1 MKEVNDIIKT
11 LREANIRLILKND
24 DLLVDASSGEIGEEL
39 IAAIRSN
46 KQKLVSYLRKNLSN
60 GSPVTIKPVP
70 QQTYYPLS
78 SSQRRL
84 WILYQMNPESIEYN
98 TPGAYL
104 FEGDL
109 NAEALTLAFRSLI
122 VRHEILRTVFKENE
136 EKKVMQYVYDVTD
149 NHIAKLEYNDLR
161 EKDLNEKETEHLII
175 QFLNAPFD
183 LVRGPLIRAALYQVS
198 EQKYIFAYSLH
209 HIISDNWSMSILI
222 KELLMLYNAH
232 VNGTASPL
240 PPLAIQ
246 YKDYAT
252 WYSEQLNNNNILQHK
267 DYWLQQFEGELPV
280 LDLPADK
287 ERPSV
292 RSNRGASLTGNIDK
306 TLADGIKQLA
316 QEQGGTLF
324 MGLLAALNTLLYRY
338 TNQHDIIVGMPVA
351 GRSHAELEGQ
361 IGCYINTLALRN
373 RFSGD
378 DDFKSL
384 LQIVRNTTLEA
395 YSHQIFPFDELID
408 ALPLKRDMSRTA
420 LFDVLVDFHDHSLA
434 KGSTQPDG
442 LHVTLYEPGEHT
454 VSKFD
459 LTFGFMAYNDEL
471 KLSIEY
477 NTDLYHRE
485 TIETLSGHFNRLLQ
499 AIVENPHLPVSQL
512 EYIPATEKD
521 FLLTGGPESPAYR
534 SVLSLF
540 NERVATSPENI
551 ALIYGEN
558 KLTYQELDS
567 QSTALAGYLADVCE
581 VRKNDLVGILLDRSP
596 HMIVAMLG
604 ILKAG
609 AAYVPVDTAY
619 PALRQEQIISETGMK
634 VLLTQ
639 TAYAFELSYFEGQI
653 FAMDVQLDTLPAI
666 PSQPADEPA
675 ATDYAYVIFTS
686 GSTGKPKGCTITHGN
701 LANYIQWA
709 AGHYFDT
716 AQQGNFGLFTSLS
729 FDLTVTSIFCPLVR
743 GTSLYIYPQEAGLA
757 DILTHAFSNSSG
769 IDSIKLTP
777 SHINFL
783 QGLHIQT
790 SDIACA
796 IVGGEEVL
804 LRHVEILKNI
814 NPAIKIYNEYGPTEA
829 TVGCMVELLEQHQP
843 VSIGKPINGTGIYIL
858 DTNLSLCGIGVSG
871 EICIGG
877 VGVSVGY
884 LHLPELTAE
893 KFIADPFHAG
903 ERLYKTGD
911 IGRVLPDGRIA
922 YQGRRDEQVKVRGFR
937 IEPGEVEAAICSFT
951 GITAA
956 AVTTIVA
963 ADGNR
968 ELVAYMT
975 GSESQGVQAIR
986 SHIEGILP
994 FYMVPSHYVILDKIP
1009 LTVHGKIDWKAL
1021 PDPLRQDLNAVTQY
1035 VVPATRT
1042 EEVLQKIW
1050 SEVLSLRPDQISI
1063 KDNFFNLGGHSLK
1076 ATRLASLIYKEFEVK
1091 IELRVLFN
1099 TTILEE
1105 QAKLIDESGKLRFAE
1120 IPVAQKAESYE
1131 LSSSQRRLWILSRF
1145 RDSNAAYNIPGAYA
1159 FKGVLDRN
1167 AFAAAFCG
1175 LLQRH
1180 EILRTIFRE
1189 DQSDKPRQFI
1199 LTPEEL
1205 AFQVGYTDLRNE
1217 QDQEQQMKAGVQE
1230 IFTTPFDLST
1240 GPLLRASLF
1249 HLSDDNWVFA
1259 YALHHIIS
1267 DDGSSGIMIQEL
1279 LALYNAHLQG
1289 VTDPLPP
1296 LRIQYKDYAEWQQ
1309 VQLKE
1314 AFSNV
1319 KRNYWKL
1326 CFEGELPILA
1336 LPGDYPRP
1344 AIKAYTGGI
1353 AKKWLSPELS
1363 QQIQEVLK
1371 QQDVTLYMGLVAVV
1385 NVLLYRFTG
1394 QEDIIVGSSV
1404 NSRQHADLE
1413 NQIGFYVN
1421 TLALRVQFSGQDSYQ
1436 SLLEKVKQVTIGAY
1450 EHQDYP
1456 FDEIIEQLNL
1466 QRDMSRHPLFE
1477 VMVVLQ
1483 RHRDSG
1489 PAVSEGMNGLQ
1500 VNTYDG
1506 NSYIPSKF
1514 DLTFFFTESA
1524 TGDLHLSIIYNNT
1537 IYKEHTALR
1546 MLDNF
1551 EVLAA
1556 AIANDTSDPIYQLPV
1571 LTGQEEQ
1578 QLLNDFNTSAIAF
1591 PQDKTIVDLF
1601 REQAAS
1607 KPDAPAL
1614 VFESKALS
1622 YAELDRQS
1630 DEIAAYLQSNYGIT
1644 AGDRVGLLID
1654 RSDRMIVGIL
1664 GAMKAGAAYVP
1675 IEPDFPKG
1683 RKAFLLK
1690 DSEVKVL
1697 LTESHHFFDIDYYD
1711 GNVYAIDIQ
1720 ISNEETI
1727 SVGAGPAPADPAYV
1741 IYTSGSTG
1749 QPKGVMISHCSL
1761 VDYVYG
1767 LKARTN
1773 IQDCRTFGLMS
1784 TPAADLGHT
1793 VIYSS
1798 LMLGACLHIFPAA
1811 SVMDPEKLAAVQLDC
1826 IKIVPSHWKALQDG
1840 EKPFIPSTT
1849 LIFGGEQLTKDVIAL
1864 LVEKGAACQVY
1875 NHYGP
1880 TETTVGKLINHISLK
1895 DFASKIS
1902 LGSPFGNTRIYIVD
1916 KYGQL
1921 CPTGVVGEI
1930 CIAGE
1935 GLAISYLNQPELTKE
1950 KFTEAAFKKGER
1962 IYRTGDLGRWLPDGT
1977 VEFMGRKDVQLKIR
1991 GYRIEPGEIENAL
2004 LAFQGVTNAVVI
2016 AREGVLLAYLTAHDA
2031 LATDKLLS
2039 YLSNLLPSYMIPAS
2053 FIQVP
2058 QIPLTANGKID
2069 KAALPDPVGARKND
2083 VQCYMAPRSEKEKAL
2098 VTVFEDVLKKSPV
2111 GVTDNFFVL
2120 GGDSIKS
2127 IQIISRLK
2135 RLGFTLAIQD
2145 ILLNPVLEELA
2156 VFVTADTNEISQDVV
2171 TGQVQLS
2178 PIQRYF
2184 LEQDNG
2190 QKQHFNQ
2197 AVLLYS
2203 RQPLDEKAIAAIF
2216 EKILQHHDAL
2226 RMVFTEIAGGWTQ
2239 ECKDEGAGFS
2249 LEVVNETDPAAY
2261 AAHYDRI
2268 HTSFNLSA
2276 GPLFKVALFHGTD
2289 GDRLL
2294 MVAHHL
2300 IIDGVSWR
2308 IIFEDLSALYQQY
2321 STGQPLSMPA
2331 KTHSFKYW
2339 MDKQTAYAWSDKL
2352 REEAS
2357 YWSAVDSAP
2366 LVHLQPDHPAGSYT
2380 KKDSAVSSVLLGKEQ
2395 TNLLL
2400 TQCYKAYK
2408 TDINDILLAALSLAF
2423 YRQFNMDSV
2432 VIRLEGHGREAIAEN
2447 IDISRTIGWFT
2458 THYPVVLTIK
2468 DGENNL
2474 RQLLEVKEYLH
2485 RIPNKGI
2492 GYGILRYITGKDYT
2506 ISPEISFNYLGDFG
2520 SGVSAGNDIPLF
2532 EFSGDYKGREVP
2544 DDRVRD
2550 ILLNVN
2556 CMVAEGQLRISI
2568 EYSAEQYERS
2578 TIDRLLELFRMQ
2590 LEGLIK
2596 KLSTEDKVH
2605 FTPVDFTYKGLNLE
2619 QLEELDKL

>member
-11 LREANIRLILKND
+11 LREANIRLTLKND

-46 KQKLVSYLRKNLSN
+46 KQKLVSYLRKNVTN
-60 GSPVTIKPVP
+60 GSSLTIKPVP
-70 QQTYYPLS
+70 QREYYPLS

-84 WILYQMNPESIEYN
+84 WVLNQVNPESIEYN
-98 TPGAYL
+98 IPGAYI
-104 FEGDL
+104 FEGNLDK
-109 NAEALTLAFRSLI
+109 EALALTFRSLI
-122 VRHEILRTVFKENE
+122 ARHEILRTVFKENE
-136 EKKVMQYVYDVTD
+136 QKEVMQYVYDAEND
-149 NHIAKLEYNDLR
+149 NTAKLEYHDLR
-161 EKDLNEKETEHLII
+161 DNGWNEKETAQSII
-175 QFLNAPFD
+175 KFLNAPFD

-198 EQKYIFAYSLH
+198 DHKYIFAYSLH
-209 HIISDNWSMSILI
+209 HIISDNWSKGILI
-222 KELLMLYNAH
+222 QELLALYNAQI
-232 VNGTASPL
+232 NGAANPL
-240 PPLAIQ
+240 TPLAIQ

-252 WYSEQLNNNNILQHK
+252 WYSEQLNNNSIEQHK
-267 DYWLQQFEGELPV
+267 DYWLHQFEGELPV

-287 ERPSV
+287 ERPAV
-292 RSNRGASLTGNIDK
+292 RSNRGASITGTIDK

-324 MGLLAALNTLLYRY
+324 MGLLAVLNTLLYRY
-338 TNQHDIIVGMPVA
+338 SNQQDIIVGMPVA

-361 IGCYINTLALRN
+361 IGCYINTLALRT
-373 RFSGD
+373 RFSSD
-378 DDFKSL
+378 DPFKSL
-384 LQIVRNTTLEA
+384 LQIVRSTTLDA
-395 YSHQIFPFDELID
+395 YAHQLFPFDELID

-420 LFDVLVDFHDHSLA
+420 LFDVLVDFHDHTLA
-434 KGSTQPDG
+434 QGSAQLDDLQVKP
-442 LHVTLYEPGEHT
+442 YESGEHT
-454 VSKFD
+454 ISKFD
-459 LTFGFMAYNDEL
+459 LTFGFMAFNDDL
-471 KLSIEY
+471 KLSVEY

-485 TIETLSGHFNRLLQ
+485 TIETLIGHFNRLLQ
-499 AIVENPHLPVSQL
+499 AILENPLLPVSQL
-512 EYIPATEKD
+512 EYIPAAEKEL
-521 FLLTGGPESPAYR
+521 LLTGGPESPAYR

-540 NERVATSPENI
+540 NEHVSTSPEKI
-551 ALIYGEN
+551 ALIFGD
-558 KLTYQELDS
+558 KQLSYQELDQ
-567 QSTALAGYLADVCE
+567 QSTALAAYLADVCE
-581 VRKNDLVGILLDRSP
+581 VKRNDLVGILLDRSE
-596 HMIVAMLG
+596 HMVVAILG

-619 PALRQEQIISETGMK
+619 PATRQEQIISETGMK

-666 PSQPADEPA
+666 SSQPVTDPA
-675 ATDYAYVIFTS
+675 TTDAAYVIFTS

-701 LANYIQWA
+701 LSNYIQWA
-709 AGHYFDT
+709 AACYFDT
-716 AQQGNFGLFTSLS
+716 AGQGNFGLFTSLS
-729 FDLTVTSIFCPLVR
+729 FDLTVTTIFCPLVR
-743 GTSLYIYPQEAGLA
+743 GTSLYIYPHEAELA
-757 DILTHAFSNSSG
+757 DILTHAFSSNSG

-777 SHINFL
+777 SHISYL
-783 QGLHIQT
+783 QSLDIQT
-790 SDIACA
+790 SGIACA

-804 LRHVEILKNI
+804 PRHVDILKRI

-829 TVGCMVELLEQHQP
+829 TVGCMVELLEQNKP
-843 VSIGKPINGTGIYIL
+843 VTIGKPINGTGIYIL
-858 DTNLSLCGIGVSG
+858 DTNLTLCGIGVPG

-877 VGVSVGY
+877 AGVSVGY
-884 LHLPELTAE
+884 LHQPELTAR
-893 KFIADPFHAG
+893 KFIADPFHNG
-903 ERLYKTGD
+903 QRLYRTGD
-911 IGRVLPDGRIA
+911 IGRMLPDGRLA
-922 YQGRRDEQVKVRGFR
+922 FHGRTDEQVKVRGFR
-937 IEPGEVEAAICSFT
+937 IEPGEIEAAILSLT

-963 ADGNR
+963 TDGNR
-968 ELVAYMT
+968 ELVAYIT
-975 GSESQGVQAIR
+975 GNESLSGQAIR

-994 FYMVPSHYVILDKIP
+994 VYMVPSHYVILERLP
-1009 LTVHGKIDWKAL
+1009 LTVHGKIDWKTL
-1021 PDPLRQDLNAVTQY
+1021 PDPLQLELNATEKY
-1035 VVPATRT
+1035 VAPRTRT
-1042 EEVLQKIW
+1042 EEMLQKIW

-1091 IELRVLFN
+1091 IELRALFN
-1099 TTILEE
+1099 STLLEE
-1105 QAKLIDESGKLRFAE
+1105 QAKLIDESGKSGFAG
-1120 IPVAQKAESYE
+1120 IPVAQKAGSYE

-1145 RDSNAAYNIPGAYA
+1145 KESNTAYNIPGAYA
-1159 FKGVLDRN
+1159 FKGLLDKD
-1167 AFAAAFCG
+1167 AFNAAFQG

-1180 EILRTIFRE
+1180 EILRTVFRE

-1199 LTPEEL
+1199 LSPEEL
-1205 AFQVGYTDLRNE
+1205 AFQVSYTDLRNE
-1217 QDQEQQMKAGVQE
+1217 PDQQQLMNAGVQDT
-1230 IFTTPFDLST
+1230 FTTPFDLST
-1240 GPLLRASLF
+1240 GPLLRAALF
-1249 HLSDDNWVFA
+1249 HLENDNWVFA

-1279 LALYNAHLQG
+1279 LAIYNAHLQG
-1289 VTDPLPP
+1289 VADPLPP

-1314 AFSNV
+1314 ASSNV
-1319 KRNYWKL
+1319 NRNYWKL
-1326 CFEGELPILA
+1326 CFDVELPVLA
-1336 LPGDYPRP
+1336 LAGDYPRP
-1344 AIKAYTGGI
+1344 AMKAYTGGI
-1353 AKKWLSPELS
+1353 VKKWLSPELS
-1363 QQIQEVLK
+1363 QRIQDVFK
-1371 QQDVTLYMGLVAVV
+1371 QQDATLYMGLVAAV
-1385 NVLLYRFTG
+1385 NVLLYRYTG

-1421 TLALRVQFSGQDSYQ
+1421 TLALRTRFSGKDSYQ

-1489 PAVSEGMNGLQ
+1489 PNVSEGMTGLQ
-1500 VNTYDG
+1500 VNKYDG
-1506 NSYIPSKF
+1506 TSYIPSKF

-1551 EVLAA
+1551 EVLAT
-1556 AIANDTSDPIYQLPV
+1556 AIADHTANPIYQLP
-1571 LTGQEEQ
+1571 LLNSQEEA
-1578 QLLNDFNTSAIAF
+1578 QLLNGFNTSVVAF
-1591 PQDKTIVDLF
+1591 PENKTIVDLF
-1601 REQAAS
+1601 REQAGS
-1607 KPDAPAL
+1607 IPDAPAL
-1614 VFESKALS
+1614 VFESKTLS

-1630 DEIAAYLQSNYGIT
+1630 DEIAAYLQNNYGIT

-1675 IEPDFPKG
+1675 IEPEFPKG
-1683 RKAFLLK
+1683 RKAFMLK
-1690 DSEVKVL
+1690 DSDVKVL
-1697 LTESHHFFDIDYYD
+1697 LTESHHFFDIDYYE
-1711 GNVYAIDIQ
+1711 GNIYAIDIQ
-1720 ISNEETI
+1720 VSNEDTI
-1727 SVGAGPAPADPAYV
+1727 STGTGPAPADPAYV

-1749 QPKGVMISHCSL
+1749 QPKGVMISHRSL

-1773 IQDCRTFGLMS
+1773 IQECRTFGLMS

-1798 LMLGACLHIFPAA
+1798 LVLGGCLHIFPAA
-1811 SVMDPEKLAAVQLDC
+1811 SVMDPEKLAAVRLDC

-1840 EKPFIPSTT
+1840 ENPFIPATT
-1849 LIFGGEQLTKDVIAL
+1849 LIFGGEQLTKDVLAL
-1864 LVEKGAACQVY
+1864 LTEKGAKCQVY

-1880 TETTVGKLINHISLK
+1880 TETTVGKLINHISLNNL
-1895 DFASKIS
+1895 AGKIS

-1916 KYGQL
+1916 KYEQL

-1950 KFTEAAFKKGER
+1950 KFTDAAFRKGER
-1962 IYRTGDLGRWLPDGT
+1962 IYRTGDLGRWLTDGT

-2004 LAFQGVTNAVVI
+2004 LAYPAVTNVVVL
-2016 AREGVLLAYLTAHDA
+2016 AREGVLLAYFTARDTM
-2031 LATDKLLS
+2031 ATDKLQS
-2039 YLSNLLPSYMIPAS
+2039 YLGNLLPSYMIPAS

-2069 KAALPDPVGARKND
+2069 KAALPDPVGARDNN
-2083 VQCYMAPRSEKEKAL
+2083 VQNYIAPRNEKEKAL
-2098 VTVFEDVLKKSPV
+2098 VTVFEDVLRKSPI
-2111 GVTDNFFVL
+2111 GITDNFFVL

-2156 VFVTADTNEISQDVV
+2156 AYVTADTNEISQDVV

-2178 PIQRYF
+2178 PIQRSF
-2184 LEQDNG
+2184 LESDNG

-2203 RQPLDEKAIAAIF
+2203 RQRLDEKAIAAIVD
-2216 EKILQHHDAL
+2216 KMVQHHDAL
-2226 RMVFTEIAGGWTQ
+2226 RMVFTASEAEWIQ
-2239 ECKDEGAGFS
+2239 ECKAEGFGSSF
-2249 LEVVNETDPAAY
+2249 EVVNVNEPAAY
-2261 AAHYDRI
+2261 APFYDRI
-2268 HTSFNLSA
+2268 HASFDLSA
-2276 GPLFKVALFHGTD
+2276 GPLFKVVLFHGTD

-2321 STGQPLSMPA
+2321 TTGQPLSMPA

-2339 MDKQTAYAWSDKL
+2339 MEKQTAYAWSDKL
-2352 REEAS
+2352 REEAP
-2357 YWSAVDSAP
+2357 YWSAVDSAQVEN
-2366 LVHLQPDHPAGSYT
+2366 LLPDNPAGSNT
-2380 KKDSAVSSVLLGKEQ
+2380 KKDSAVSSVLLNEEQ

-2423 YRQFNMDSV
+2423 YQQFNMNSV
-2432 VIRLEGHGREAIAEN
+2432 VIRLEGHGREAIANN

-2458 THYPVVLTIK
+2458 THYPIVLKIS

-2492 GYGILRYITGKDYT
+2492 GYGILKYITGKDYT

-2520 SGVSAGNDIPLF
+2520 SGVSSGNEQLLF
-2532 EFSGDYKGREVP
+2532 EFSGDYKGKEVP
-2544 DDRVRD
+2544 DNRSRD
-2550 ILLNVN
+2550 ILFNVN
-2556 CMVAEGQLRISI
+2556 CMVAGGQMRLSI
-2568 EYSAEQYERS
+2568 EYSASQYERS
-2578 TIDRLLELFRMQ
+2578 TIDKLLEQFQQQ
-2590 LEGLIK
+2590 LESLIN
-2596 KLSTEDKVH
+2596 KLSKEEKVH